1 MQNTSEKQING
12 YFGIVITQAV
22 FCALILVI
30 ILGIKLFDGKLNNE
44 FSNWYNINFKD
55 KTDVNCLLGDISAN
69 SDFISPLNDEGV
81 ITSNYGYRNDPISG
95 EYKMHNGLDI
105 AAKKGSDVL
114 SVSDSVVYKTGFDD
128 GYGNYIIIKHTDGFD
143 TLYGHCDG
151 IVAKTG
157 DTVKQGDI
165 IATVGS
171 TGRSTGNHLHFEV
184 RKDNLKVN
192 PLWIIG

>member
-1 MQNTSEKQING
+1 MQNKSEKQING
-12 YFGIVITQAV
+12 YFSIIITQAV
-22 FCALILVI
+22 FCILILVI
-30 ILGIKLFDGKLNNE
+30 ILSIRLFNGELNSE
-44 FSNWYNINFKD
+44 FSNWYNTNFKD
-55 KTDVNCLLGDISAN
+55 KTNVSDLLDDVKIN
-69 SDFISPLNDEGV
+69 SDFISPLNTQGV
-81 ITSNYGYRNDPISG
+81 ITSDFGFRNDPISG

-105 AAKKGSDVL
+105 AAEKGSDIL
-114 SVSDSVVYKTGFDD
+114 SVSNGVVYKTGFDD
-128 GYGNYIIIKHTDGFD
+128 GYGNYIVIEHADGFN
-143 TLYGHCDG
+143 TLYGHCDS

-184 RKDNLKVN
+184 RKENLKVN